1 MHLFNKCCYHL
12 YIITDCYYKL
22 YRMTSAAKVGE
33 IFTSAGE
40 AFEKLGELTM
50 QLQAAQQNTGGA
62 SAKWTE
68 EEVAMMHRAV
78 RSFAE
83 NLNTISETIKQRT
96 VHQIR
101 AALQKKAFDE
111 AGIAV
116 HSVNSQQQSNK
127 LMQNSSASS
136 SAEVTLN
143 ALNAGENEVDVESLS
158 DFGNGEVR

>member
-1 MHLFNKCCYHL
+1 
-12 YIITDCYYKL
+12 
-22 YRMTSAAKVGE
+22 
-33 IFTSAGE
+33 
-40 AFEKLGELTM
+40 
-50 QLQAAQQNTGGA
+50 
-62 SAKWTE
+62 
-68 EEVAMMHRAV
+68 MMHRAV

-127 LMQNSSASS
+127 LMQSK
-136 SAEVTLN
+136 L
-143 ALNAGENEVDVESLS
+143 L
-158 DFGNGEVR
+158 

>member
-1 MHLFNKCCYHL
+1 MYS
-12 YIITDCYYKL
+12 
-22 YRMTSAAKVGE
+22 MTSAAKVGE
-33 IFTSAGE
+33 IFSSAGK
-40 AFEKLGELTM
+40 AFEKLGELTTS
-50 QLQAAQQNTGGA
+50 LQAAQQNTGGA

-78 RSFAE
+78 NNFANE
-83 NLNTISETIKQRT
+83 LNVISDTIKQRT

-111 AGIAV
+111 AGIQV
-116 HSVNSQQQSNK
+116 QSINTSQSQQQPSSK
-127 LMQNSSASS
+127 IMQNQSSSN

-143 ALNAGENEVDVESLS
+143 ALNAGENEVDVEGLA